1 MLCLVVTRTDGL
13 PSGLTGGVD
22 EVKGTIL
29 TEFNGS
35 DVEGP

>member
-1 MLCLVVTRTDGL
+1 MQCLVVTRADGL
-13 PSGLTGGVD
+13 PSGLAGGVD

-29 TEFNGS
+29 TEFNGV